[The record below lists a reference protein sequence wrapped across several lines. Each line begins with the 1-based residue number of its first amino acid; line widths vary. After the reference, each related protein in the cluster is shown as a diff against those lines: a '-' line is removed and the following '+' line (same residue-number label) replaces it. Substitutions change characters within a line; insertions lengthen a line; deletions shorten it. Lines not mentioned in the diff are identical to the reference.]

1 MPLPRLRCP
10 HEALHADFRGEI
22 HAYTRYDV
30 DLDADRNILRR
41 SNPVDIADVSAPSDD
56 AIYCP
61 ICDVE
66 IWSKP
71 RAITFSPVEGT
82 ILVCDFSI
90 GFRPPEMIERRPCVV
105 VSKERANRSLCV
117 VVPIS
122 STESTNPR
130 AITVPIPIAKYR
142 FLRKDS
148 WAKCHAP
155 STVSITR
162 LSMMRDPA
170 TGRGLDTRNTMLDSA
185 DLAAVRLGV
194 ARFIGVVPE
203 AS

>member
-10 HEALHADFRGEI
+10 HEALHADFRGQI

-130 AITVPIPIAKYR
+130 AIVVPIPIAKYR
-142 FLRKDS
+142 F
-148 WAKCHAP
+148 P
-155 STVSITR
+155 Q
-162 LSMMRDPA
+162 
-170 TGRGLDTRNTMLDSA
+170 G
-185 DLAAVRLGV
+185 
-194 ARFIGVVPE
+194 
-203 AS
+203 